1 LRLLRKSPAERRK
14 QALQKCFGMII
25 EKPIHKACQ
34 VTIPI
39 TEKEKWNRSLSSI
52 HPTMGL
58 IFFLF
63 ATNLLDFFDYK
74 QQIALGVSVGVGILI
89 RFCTY
94 KTKAPSDNVY
104 VVF

>member
-1 LRLLRKSPAERRK
+1 
-14 QALQKCFGMII
+14 
-25 EKPIHKACQ
+25 
-34 VTIPI
+34 
-39 TEKEKWNRSLSSI
+39 
-52 HPTMGL
+52 MGL

-89 RFCTY
+89 RFSTY
-94 KTKAPSDNVY
+94 KTRAPSDNVY